1 LGLTFWEKGA
11 QGSKKPIRA
20 FDKEGTMAANQ
31 TAAHNDSGGHPDM
44 DYAAHFATYRLFTT
58 LLKWGA
64 TGVVLALVLL
74 AFLTL

>member
-1 LGLTFWEKGA
+1 
-11 QGSKKPIRA
+11 
-20 FDKEGTMAANQ
+20 MAANQ

-44 DYAAHFATYRLFTT
+44 DYAAHFATYHLFTT

-64 TGVVLALVLL
+64 IGVVLILILL